1 MLHCE
6 AEENRMI
13 LMEERSS
20 CASGRFLLISPPHT
34 RLAGIFAERA
44 GKNLNDSQGT
54 DMNDT
59 RSRVMK
65 SGLEKAPHRSLL
77 YALGLTREE
86 MERPLVGVVN
96 AASEVVPGHIHLNAL
111 SRAVKA
117 GVRMAGGT
125 PLEFP
130 AIAVCDGIAMNHEG
144 MRFSLPSR
152 EYTADSIEIMARA
165 HAFDALVFIP
175 NCDKSV
181 PGMLMAMLRLNLPSV
196 LISGGPM
203 LPGDLAPGTKGD
215 LITVFEA
222 VGRVRAGVLAEE
234 DLEKMAERACP
245 GCGSCAGMFTA
256 NSMNCLSETIGLSLP
271 GNGTVPAAGAARVRL
286 AKTAGM
292 KVMEMLERGIRPR
305 DIVTAEAVANA
316 VAVDMA
322 LGCSTNTV
330 LHLPAVFGEGGLNI
344 SLEIFDEI
352 SRKSPNLCK
361 LSPAG
366 GHFMIDLDNAGGIPA
381 VMKELDKLGLIH
393 RSCLTATG
401 KTVGENIE
409 SARILDTEVIRPA
422 ENAYSKQGGIAVLRG
437 SLAPD
442 GAVVK
447 QSAVAPEMMR
457 RDVLARV
464 FDAEEEAMRAILD
477 GDIRPGDGVVIRC
490 EGPRGGPGMRE
501 MLSPTAAIT
510 GMGLGRDVALL
521 TDGRFSGGTNGAAI
535 GHISPE
541 AAEGGVIA
549 LVREGDVIH
558 IDIPGRK
565 LDLLVETEELARRK
579 AELAI
584 PRKHCP
590 YPVLRRYAK
599 LVGSAANG
607 ARYKDAD

>member
-1 MLHCE
+1 
-6 AEENRMI
+6 
-13 LMEERSS
+13 
-20 CASGRFLLISPPHT
+20 
-34 RLAGIFAERA
+34 
-44 GKNLNDSQGT
+44 
-54 DMNDT
+54 MNDK
-59 RSRVMK
+59 RSRDMK

-86 MERPLVGVVN
+86 MDRPLVGVVN
-96 AASEVVPGHIHLNAL
+96 AASEVVPGHIHLRTLAD
-111 SRAVKA
+111 AVKA

-152 EYTADSIEIMARA
+152 EYIADSIEIMARA

-175 NCDKSV
+175 NCDKCV

-203 LPGDLAPGTKGD
+203 LPGNLAPGVKGD
-215 LITVFEA
+215 LITVFEG
-222 VGRVRAGVLAEE
+222 VGRVRAGAMTEE
-234 DLEKMAERACP
+234 ELEKTAERACP

-256 NSMNCLSETIGLSLP
+256 NSMNCLAETIGVALP
-271 GNGTVPAAGAARVRL
+271 GNGTAPAVSAARTRL
-286 AKTAGM
+286 AKIAGM

-305 DIVTAEAVANA
+305 DIVSSEAAANA

-330 LHLPAVFGEGGLNI
+330 LHLPAVFSEAGLDI

-366 GHFMIDLDNAGGIPA
+366 RHFMVDLDNAGGIPA
-381 VMKELDKLGLIH
+381 VMKELDKLGLI
-393 RSCLTATG
+393 SKECLTVTG
-401 KTVGENIE
+401 KTVGGNI
-409 SARILDTEVIRPA
+409 ANALILDAEVIRPIGKA
-422 ENAYSKQGGIAVLRG
+422 WSSQGGIAILRG

-457 RDVLARV
+457 REVRARV

-477 GDIRPGDGVVIRC
+477 GGIKAGDGVVIRY

-510 GMGLGRDVALL
+510 GMGLGKDVALL

-541 AAEGGVIA
+541 AADGGVIG
-549 LVREGDVIH
+549 LVLDGDVIR

-565 LDLLVETEELARRK
+565 LDLLVDEAELARRREK
-579 AELAI
+579 FVMPPKE
-584 PRKHCP
+584 CP

-599 LVGSAANG
+599 LVASAAEG
-607 ARYKDAD
+607 ARYKAAD

>member
-1 MLHCE
+1 M
-6 AEENRMI
+6 EEN
-13 LMEERSS
+13 S
-20 CASGRFLLISPPHT
+20 
-34 RLAGIFAERA
+34 
-44 GKNLNDSQGT
+44 KK
-54 DMNDT
+54 
-59 RSRVMK
+59 MK

-96 AASEVVPGHIHLNAL
+96 AASEVVPGHLHLGKLAE
-111 SRAVKA
+111 AVKA

-152 EYTADSIEIMARA
+152 EFIADSIEIMSRA

-175 NCDKSV
+175 NCDKCV
-181 PGMLMAMLRLNLPSV
+181 PGMLMAMMRLNLPSV
-196 LISGGPM
+196 LVSGGPM
-203 LPGDLAPGTKGD
+203 LPGNLGPHTRGD

-222 VGRVRAGVLAEE
+222 VGRVRSGTLSE
-234 DLEKMAERACP
+234 DELERMAERACP
-245 GCGSCAGMFTA
+245 GCGACAGMFTA
-256 NSMNCLSETIGLSLP
+256 NSMNCLAETIGVALP
-271 GNGTVPAAGAARVRL
+271 GNGTIPAVSAARVRL

-292 KVMEMLERGIRPR
+292 RVMDLLKNNIRPL
-305 DIVTAEAVANA
+305 DIVTPESVANA

-330 LHLPAVFGEGGLNI
+330 LHLPAVFGEAGLDMG
-344 SLEIFDEI
+344 LEVFDEV

-366 GHFMIDLDNAGGIPA
+366 KHFMVDLDNAGGIPA
-381 VMKELDKLGLIH
+381 VMSELDKLGLIH
-393 RSCLTATG
+393 KDCLTVTG
-401 KTVGENIE
+401 KTVGENLKALNAHIE
-409 SARILDTEVIRPA
+409 DPDVIHPIGQ
-422 ENAYSKQGGIAVLRG
+422 AYSKQGGIAILRG
-437 SLAPD
+437 SLAPG

-457 RDVLARV
+457 RDVRARV
-464 FDAEEEAMRAILD
+464 FESEEDAMHAILD
-477 GDIRPGDGVVIRC
+477 GKIQPGDGVVIRY

-510 GMGLGRDVALL
+510 GMGLGKDVALL

-541 AAEGGVIA
+541 AADGGVIA
-549 LVREGDVIH
+549 LVREGDMIH

-565 LDLLVETEELARRK
+565 LDLLVDE
-579 AELAI
+579 AELEKRQAELVR
-584 PRKHCP
+584 PRKDCP
-590 YPVLRRYAK
+590 YPVLRRYAY
-599 LVGSAANG
+599 LVSSAANG
-607 ARYKDAD
+607 GRYKDI

>member
-1 MLHCE
+1 MDD
-6 AEENRMI
+6 A
-13 LMEERSS
+13 RS
-20 CASGRFLLISPPHT
+20 
-34 RLAGIFAERA
+34 
-44 GKNLNDSQGT
+44 KK
-54 DMNDT
+54 
-59 RSRVMK
+59 MK

-96 AASEVVPGHIHLNAL
+96 AASEVVPGHMHLDAL
-111 SRAVKA
+111 ATAVKA

-152 EYTADSIEIMARA
+152 EFIADSIEIMARG

-175 NCDKSV
+175 NCDKCV
-181 PGMLMAMLRLNLPSV
+181 PGMLMAMMRLNIPSV
-196 LISGGPM
+196 LVSGGPM
-203 LPGDLAPGTKGD
+203 LPGNVGPHARGD

-222 VGRVRAGVLAEE
+222 VGRVRSGTMSEE
-234 DLEKMAERACP
+234 DLEYMAERACP
-245 GCGSCAGMFTA
+245 GCGACAGMFTA
-256 NSMNCLSETIGLSLP
+256 NSMNCLAETIGVALP
-271 GNGTVPAAGAARVRL
+271 GNGTIPAVSSARVRL

-292 KVMEMLERGIRPR
+292 RVMDLLARNIRPL
-305 DIVTAEAVANA
+305 DIVTPEAVANA

-330 LHLPAVFGEGGLNI
+330 LHLPAVFGEAGLDMG
-344 SLEIFDEI
+344 LEVFDEV

-366 GHFMIDLDNAGGIPA
+366 KHFMVDLDNAGGIPA
-381 VMKELDKLGLIH
+381 VMSELCKLDLIH
-393 RSCLTATG
+393 KDCLTVTG
-401 KTVGENIE
+401 RTVGENLKALN
-409 SARILDTEVIRPA
+409 ARILDPDVIRPMGQ
-422 ENAYSKQGGIAVLRG
+422 AYSKQGGIAILRG
-437 SLAPD
+437 SLAPE

-457 RDVLARV
+457 RDVRARV
-464 FDAEEEAMRAILD
+464 FESEEEAMRAILD
-477 GDIRPGDGVVIRC
+477 GKIRPGDGVVIRF

-510 GMGLGRDVALL
+510 GMGLGKDVALL

-541 AAEGGVIA
+541 AADGGVIA

-565 LDLLVETEELARRK
+565 LDLLVDEEELARRK
-579 AELAI
+579 SQFT
-584 PRKHCP
+584 PPHKDCP
-590 YPVLRRYAK
+590 YPVLRRYAH
-599 LVGSAANG
+599 LVSSAANG
-607 ARYKDAD
+607 GRYKDI